1 MTGMPMKNDKQ
12 SLTPLM
18 SRFVSE
24 YLVDL
29 NATQA
34 AIRAGY
40 SVKTAQ
46 QQGSRLLL
54 NVVVAGEIAKK
65 NQSRLD
71 KVEYDAAQLL
81 RELLEENN
89 ANLKQIYNADG
100 SVKPIHEWPDVFC
113 TGLVTQIDTE
123 LIYAGTGKERLLIG
137 EIQSVKFNFERL
149 KRQQLIGRHANVQ
162 AFKEKVISE
171 TNDPLKQLMEQI
183 SGNSIRPRVND
194 V

>member
-1 MTGMPMKNDKQ
+1 MAKEALQTLSG
-12 SLTPLM
+12 SLTPRM

-40 SVKTAQ
+40 NAKTAQ

-54 NVVVAGEIAKK
+54 NVVVAAEIAKK

-137 EIQSVKFNFERL
+137 EIQTVKFNFERL

-162 AFKEKVISE
+162 AFKEKVILE
-171 TNDPLKQLMEQI
+171 TTDPLKQLMEQI
-183 SGNSIRPRVND
+183 RGNSIRPVEE
-194 V
+194 

>member
-54 NVVVAGEIAKK
+54 NVVVAAEIAKK

-71 KVEYDAAQLL
+71 KVEYDAAELL

-100 SVKPIHEWPDVFC
+100 SIKPIHEWPDVFC
-113 TGLVTQIDTE
+113 TGFVTQIDTE
-123 LIYAGTGKERLLIG
+123 LIYTGTGKERRLVG
-137 EIQSVKFNFERL
+137 EVQSVKFNFERL
-149 KRQQLIGRHANVQ
+149 KRQQLIGRHTNVQ
-162 AFKEKVISE
+162 AFKEKVILE
-171 TNDPLKQLMEQI
+171 TTNPLQQLAEQI
-183 SGNSIRPRVND
+183 SGRSIRPIED
-194 V
+194 